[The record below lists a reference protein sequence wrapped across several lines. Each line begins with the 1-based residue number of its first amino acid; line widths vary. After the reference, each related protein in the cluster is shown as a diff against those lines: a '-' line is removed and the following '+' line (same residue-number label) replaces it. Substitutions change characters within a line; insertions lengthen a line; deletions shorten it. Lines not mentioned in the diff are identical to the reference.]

1 MFIYITFFLR
11 NRANYKSKYDY
22 SIHLDIILYVPDI
35 IIHTLIYN
43 KVNYSINKHVIYN
56 LYIYRILQKKFN
68 FRVAENLIKF
78 EINLVYFRIQQ
89 MKWDANN

>member
-11 NRANYKSKYDY
+11 NRANYKNKYDY

-43 KVNYSINKHVIYN
+43 KVNYSINT
-56 LYIYRILQKKFN
+56 LYIICTYIEFYKKSLILG
-68 FRVAENLIKF
+68 
-78 EINLVYFRIQQ
+78 
-89 MKWDANN
+89 